1 MMMMMKKNSKG
12 MRTKTMTQP
21 EKKTVPPQITGNQ
34 THTAYTVMLSS
45 FEESRQRFQEAR
57 ERLLDVNHWHQLAG
71 PLSANFTLTDDV
83 GHILDHKA
91 QEGDHIRIDLPAP
104 GSKTGNG
111 YDWVEIE
118 KIEDKVTSSGKTAY
132 VAIRVRPSGNPQ
144 QRSSK
149 VAHFYD
155 PAATSSFVV
164 ELSGKCVK
172 ASVYGR
178 NEQPNTTP
186 SNFWDKLRNTLIAVT
201 ASLGFSKPQWKRLAK
216 GLVK

>member
-1 MMMMMKKNSKG
+1 
-12 MRTKTMTQP
+12 MRTKVTTSP
-21 EKKTVPPQITGNQ
+21 EKKIVPPQYTGQQ
-34 THTAYTVMLSS
+34 THTVYSVMLSTM
-45 FEESRQRFQEAR
+45 EESRQRYQLAR
-57 ERLLDVNHWHQLAG
+57 ERLLDVNHWHDLAG
-71 PLSANFTLTDDV
+71 PLSANFTLTDDT

-91 QEGDHIRIDLPAP
+91 REGDHIRIDLPAP

-118 KIEDKVTSSGKTAY
+118 KIEDKTTSSGKTAY
-132 VAIRVRPSGNPQ
+132 VAIRVRPSGNPTQ
-144 QRSSK
+144 WNSK

-178 NEQPNTTP
+178 NEQPNTAP
-186 SNFWDKLRNTLIAVT
+186 DNLWDKLRNTFVAVS
-201 ASLGFSKPQWKRLAK
+201 ASLGLAKPQWKRLVK
-216 GLVK
+216 GLVQ